1 MKCITVCTHARK
13 LAMAAIFGSLFCLAG
28 CDSGGEPGKDA
39 LAPPT
44 NVEGL
49 AKTNDTVVPI
59 TATGAEYN
67 AWMMKEQ
74 EERQKKGSQYPAK
87 KK

>member
-13 LAMAAIFGSLFCLAG
+13 LATAAIFGSLSCLAG
-28 CDSGGEPGKDA
+28 CDSGPSKDA
-39 LAPPT
+39 MAPPT

-49 AKTNDTVVPI
+49 AKTTDKVEQVK
-59 TATGAEYN
+59 ATSAADYNEQMRKKAE
-67 AWMMKEQ
+67 EQ
-74 EERQKKGSQYPAK
+74 SKHPFQYPTTK

>member
-13 LAMAAIFGSLFCLAG
+13 LAIAAIFGSLFCLAG
-28 CDSGGEPGKDA
+28 CDNSGPGKEA
-39 LAPPT
+39 TAPPT

-49 AKTNDTVVPI
+49 AKTNDTVAPV
-59 TATGAEYN
+59 TATGEDYN
-67 AWMMKEQ
+67 ALMKKQQ